1 MWDSKIIAEKISIKE
16 ISPDLKPEFIHLR
29 LFDLQKTIGVG
40 ADGRGNTV
48 LVLPGQTEVPAF
60 KTTFAS
66 YDPWD
71 QLTVFETGK
80 ELRGISVLRCDI
92 DLSDIDNVEAAAA
105 VFLGLIDLQEKFGK
119 TGKAIW
125 QLKNL
130 FENRLKYTLADD
142 LITGFVGELLVIL
155 ASSNP
160 NIAIDYWHSNVDDKF
175 DFSGERF
182 RLEVKSTASGG
193 RNHNFSSYQIPG
205 NVPEKIF
212 VASAQVVR
220 VEKGTTLSEILI
232 KIEERVELDAFQKV
246 IANVNETLGIPHELL
261 IDYQID
267 LQTSIDS
274 IIVYRG
280 LDVPRPTST
289 EGVISMKWL
298 ASLDGITPVK
308 SIYEDFFIQSN
319 SK

>member
-1 MWDSKIIAEKISIKE
+1 MWNSKIIAEKIAIKE
-16 ISPDLKPEFIHLR
+16 ISPDLEPEFIHLR
-29 LFDLQKTIGVG
+29 LFDIEKTIGVG
-40 ADGRGNTV
+40 ADGKGNTV

-80 ELRGISVLRCDI
+80 QLEGISVLRCDI
-92 DLSDIDNVEAAAA
+92 DLSDMDNIEAAAA

-130 FENRLKYTLADD
+130 FENRLKFALSDEI
-142 LITGFVGELLVIL
+142 ITGLFGELLVII
-155 ASSNP
+155 ATNNP
-160 NIAIDYWHSNVDDKF
+160 NIAVDYWHSNIDDKF
-175 DFSGERF
+175 DFSGEKF
-182 RLEVKSTASGG
+182 RLEVKSTLSGG
-193 RNHNFSSYQIPG
+193 RNHNFSSFQIPG

-212 VASAQVVR
+212 IASVQVVR
-220 VEKGTTLSEILI
+220 VEKGMVLTELLN
-232 KIEERVELDAFQKV
+232 KIEDRVGIDSFQKV
-246 IANVNETLGIPHELL
+246 INNVQETLGIPHQILN
-261 IDYQID
+261 DYQID
-267 LQTSIDS
+267 FQPSVDS
-274 IIVYRG
+274 INVYKG
-280 LDVPRPTST
+280 LDVPRPKMA

-298 ASLDGITPVK
+298 ASFDGIAPVK